1 MSGDRLIHRIVASC
15 DECPFKKLQPLD
27 HLMDGE
33 DDHWRCNHWDSGGFV
48 IAEVGTAEELDRC
61 GDSVQ
66 MRIGKPFP
74 DQCPLPLAS
83 PALTE
88 PIERSRVVS
97 LPDTDGA

>member
-1 MSGDRLIHRIVASC
+1 
-15 DECPFKKLQPLD
+15 
-27 HLMDGE
+27 
-33 DDHWRCNHWDSGGFV
+33 
-48 IAEVGTAEELDRC
+48 
-61 GDSVQ
+61 VQ